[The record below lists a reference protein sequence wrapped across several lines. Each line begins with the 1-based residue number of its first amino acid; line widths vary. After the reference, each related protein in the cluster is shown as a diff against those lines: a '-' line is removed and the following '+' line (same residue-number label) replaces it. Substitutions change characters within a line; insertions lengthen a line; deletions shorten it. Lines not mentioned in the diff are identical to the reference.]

1 MCLSTTKSIIGQS
14 NKMAVFPLLNGTYQ
28 LEIYNSIREAE
39 HRWSV
44 IAPANNDFLQIPYFH
59 FLEQH
64 PPRGLSFRYLVFTQS
79 DTVIGIA
86 LCQLVQLR
94 VGDALTDND
103 IPGYQQKVN
112 EWILKLANMNAIING
127 NLLLTGDYGSYFDS
141 SVTSTIQY
149 QLIDAGLHQLKS
161 ELKKQSH
168 ATSLI
173 ILKDVANSKQNQV
186 KSSLGKQYNEFVLQP
201 NMVLPLL
208 EEWDTFESYLGDMTS
223 KARTRAKRAFKALGP
238 IEKKE
243 FNLDLLDAF
252 LPQIDKLYKAI
263 ADKAG
268 FNVVYLDG
276 HYFRAFKEHFPEK
289 FRVYG
294 YFLNN
299 ELLAFYTTFKN
310 HHELEAHYLGIDAQS
325 NRTYQLYLNILF
337 DIIRIGL
344 DSKVEH
350 INFARTALEI
360 KSSVG
365 AQPQELYFYGN
376 YTNPLKNQVFSPV
389 LAYFQPTVDWKPR
402 NPFKK
407 KSS

>member
-1 MCLSTTKSIIGQS
+1 MCPTTTKSIIVQS
-14 NKMAVFPLLNGTYQ
+14 DKMAVYPLLTGNYH
-28 LEIYNSIREAE
+28 LEIYSSIKDAE
-39 HRWSV
+39 QRWSA
-44 IAPANNDFLQIPYFH
+44 IAPTDNDFLQIPYFT
-59 FLEQH
+59 FLENH
-64 PPRGLSFRYLVFTQS
+64 PPRGLSFRYLVFS
-79 DTVIGIA
+79 KSNKVIGIA

-94 VGDALTDND
+94 VGDALTDNA

-127 NLLLTGDYGSYFDS
+127 NLLLTGDYGSHFDASIS
-141 SVTSTIQY
+141 SVDQY
-149 QLIDAGLHQLKS
+149 QLIDAGLHQLKTV
-161 ELKKQSH
+161 LKKQNH
-168 ATSLI
+168 ATSLL

-186 KSSLGKQYNEFVLQP
+186 KSSLSKQYNEFVLQP
-201 NMVLPLL
+201 NMVLQLKD
-208 EEWDTFESYLGDMTS
+208 EWHSFDDYLAAMTS
-223 KARTRAKRAFKALGP
+223 KARVRARRAFKALGP

-243 FNLDLLDAF
+243 FTLDLMDAF
-252 LPQIDKLYKAI
+252 LPQIDRLYKEI

-276 HYFRAFKEHFPEK
+276 QYFRTFKAHFPEK
-289 FRVYG
+289 FRVFG

-310 HHELEAHYLGIDAQS
+310 HHELEAHFLGIDSQS

-337 DIIRIGL
+337 DIIRVAF
-344 DSKVEH
+344 DSQVKH

-365 AQPQELYFYGN
+365 AQPQELYFYGKH
-376 YTNPLKNQVFSPV
+376 TNPLKNQIFSPV
-389 LAYFQPTVDWKPR
+389 LAYFQPSVDWKPR

-407 KSS
+407 V